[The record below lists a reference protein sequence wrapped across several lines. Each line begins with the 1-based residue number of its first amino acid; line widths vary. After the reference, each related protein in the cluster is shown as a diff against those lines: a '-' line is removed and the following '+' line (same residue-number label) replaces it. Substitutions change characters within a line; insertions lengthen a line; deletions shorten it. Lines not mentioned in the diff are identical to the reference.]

1 MASVEET
8 VRILNEKKLACYRLY
23 VTRQQ
28 EVKSGSMNYSGWCPV
43 AWDDIKCWDVTVP
56 GTAVVIPCPDY
67 INRFK
72 THEFAVRKC
81 LVDGTWEMHHNRSMN
96 RSWTNYSAC
105 YDSHP
110 APSNIDMNYHA
121 EQADKLTLMYTVG
134 YCVSLAALLIAVFI
148 MLYCRRLQCK
158 SNTMHIN
165 LFLAFILRAS
175 LAFLKDRLFV
185 GYLGL
190 PQDVTYV
197 NGRLAFVDQGSHWEC
212 RLIMVLLM
220 LAISATQT
228 WILMEGLYL
237 YILIHRTI
245 LTERYGVRP
254 YIVLGWAIPWMI
266 VIPWVIV
273 KYRFENTYCW
283 NMQQNAGYFWIL
295 KGPWIAMVMMNF
307 FFLLDIFRVLFMR
320 VRSNHRHVGSSKYR
334 KFAKFILVLI
344 PLFGIMYIVI
354 FIAFPSDHVDHD
366 EFNVVH
372 LYIEM
377 GYNSFQGFILA
388 LLFCFL
394 NEDVHSEIRRM
405 WRRHRSRRED
415 SKFLNRSLAGSTF
428 RHVSRDNSST
438 HLALTPRAGAPWGRK
453 KGATTTATA
462 TSSLRSQ
469 RTAASSSTLDVRP
482 SPENGPSDKCPL
494 TVKFSTGSLPGEH
507 YRLVTASSSS
517 SSSSGKNGNFSLAPG
532 AEKDLDQRGR
542 SSGGGGGGGGGEGGK
557 KEGEDKKESVRKER
571 SPVTVG
577 IPAKIILLNSSLQP
591 VSQTDIDNALS
602 SRSAQE
608 VLVGNNSNGG
618 GVVWQA

>member
-1 MASVEET
+1 MLTYGLRHPPHAPCTPMSRITPQPPSDLCPPVLASKQSSAGPEVRSGTSPTEQNRQNPDVGGMDVQPHMA
-8 VRILNEKKLACYRLY
+8 
-23 VTRQQ
+23 RQ
-28 EVKSGSMNYSGWCPV
+28 
-43 AWDDIKCWDVTVP
+43 
-56 GTAVVIPCPDY
+56 VVL
-67 INRFK
+67 
-72 THEFAVRKC
+72 EFAVRKC
-81 LVDGTWEMHHNRSMN
+81 LGDGTWEMHHNRSMN

-110 APSNIDMNYHA
+110 LPGNIDMNYHA

-197 NGRLAFVDQGSHWEC
+197 NGRLAFVDEGSHWEC

-254 YIVLGWAIPWMI
+254 YILLGWAIPWLI

-273 KYRFENTYCW
+273 KYLFENTYCW

-295 KGPWIAMVMMNF
+295 KGPWIAMVMINF

-320 VRSNHRHVGSSKYR
+320 MRSNHRHVGSSKYR

-354 FIAFPSDHVDHD
+354 FVAFPSDHVDD
-366 EFNVVH
+366 EGYNVIL

-405 WRRHRSRRED
+405 WRRHQSRRED
-415 SKFLNRSLAGSTF
+415 SKFFSRSLAGSTF
-428 RHVSRDNSST
+428 RHVSRENSST
-438 HLALTPRAGAPWGRK
+438 HLGLTPRLTAPWK
-453 KGATTTATA
+453 KQKAATTNSSVRSHLTA
-462 TSSLRSQ
+462 SM
-469 RTAASSSTLDVRP
+469 D
-482 SPENGPSDKCPL
+482 NGTPGPDLTGRGEKCPL
-494 TVKFSTGSLPGEH
+494 PLSQKLSAGSLPIEEH
-507 YRLVTASSSS
+507 YRLVNSSPT
-517 SSSSGKNGNFSLAPG
+517 NGNVATGVAGGSDRAEHDRADGDEG
-532 AEKDLDQRGR
+532 AVAV
-542 SSGGGGGGGGGEGGK
+542 
-557 KEGEDKKESVRKER
+557 DKRL
-571 SPVTVG
+571 PVIGV
-577 IPAKIILLNSSLQP
+577 PAKIILLNSLQP
-591 VSQTDIDNALS
+591 APVPTPLEVSNAAFSAAAS
-602 SRSAQE
+602 SAGSRGVESP
-608 VLVGNNSNGG
+608 GG
-618 GVVWQA
+618 GGGDGDGVQVKNPGEDECQSLIVRS